1 MTRRRNI
8 ILVAAI
14 GGLTSTV
21 ALLTG
26 LTAANADELA
36 DLRAT
41 QANLRATQAN
51 LHDNQELLQRRIDQL
66 AQTAPRLTRP
76 GEPGPVGV
84 SMTGGSFPRSFLIPG
99 TDTSIRVGG
108 FTDMTIDY
116 WLSGG
121 PANGNI
127 TTTVGA
133 SGQLSAVPLDI
144 HGQIVPGFPMPGNL
158 VPVNTAHSRGH
169 VYSESSRESRLNVET
184 RTPTAWGE
192 ARTFL
197 EFDFA
202 GTNNFNTGTASGG
215 SANTTLGTS
224 DSLIPRLRFAYG
236 TLGGFLAGQANSNF
250 ADPDANAEVLDFGGP
265 IGQAGLSRIPQVRYT
280 VAGPWGS
287 AWSAALE
294 TPETDLLTPAGA
306 ISSDGNI
313 GGTTNANSP
322 GPQFVAATTCVAN
335 GNIISTTVN
344 AGTGSACTLG
354 TNPGRGAA
362 PDLT

>member
-8 ILVAAI
+8 IFLAAI
-14 GGLTSTV
+14 GGLTSTI
-21 ALLTG
+21 ALSTG
-26 LTAANADELA
+26 LPAANADELA

-66 AQTAPRLTRP
+66 AQTAPRLMRP

-133 SGQLSAVPLDI
+133 SGQLSVIPLDI
-144 HGQIVPGFPMPGNL
+144 HGQTVPGFPAMANL
-158 VPVNTAHSRGH
+158 LPVNTAHSRGH

-192 ARTFL
+192 SRTFF

-202 GTNNFNTGTASGG
+202 GAGNFNTGTGQGATG
-215 SANTTLGTS
+215 NTTLATS
-224 DSLIPRLRFAYG
+224 DNLTPLLRYAYG
-236 TLGGFLAGQANSNF
+236 TWGGFLAGQANSNF
-250 ADPDANAEVLDFGGP
+250 ADPDANGETLDFSGP
-265 IGQAGLSRIPQVRYT
+265 IGQA
-280 VAGPWGS
+280 
-287 AWSAALE
+287 
-294 TPETDLLTPAGA
+294 
-306 ISSDGNI
+306 
-313 GGTTNANSP
+313 
-322 GPQFVAATTCVAN
+322 
-335 GNIISTTVN
+335 
-344 AGTGSACTLG
+344 
-354 TNPGRGAA
+354 
-362 PDLT
+362 